1 MERPEVARPQPY
13 ITAAHHRVLTW
24 NVLPYI
30 FLSLASL
37 VGLVWLSLR
46 QGWLHREEIEEE
58 HRCPDEK
65 ERYHFVIDLWMGM
78 AVAGLLVLTLGAVW
92 FLHKNVERA
101 TSDAAFLH

>member
-1 MERPEVARPQPY
+1 MESRKQQPY

-30 FLSLASL
+30 FLSLAAL
-37 VGLVWLSLR
+37 AGLVWLSLR

-78 AVAGLLVLTLGAVW
+78 AVVGFLVFTLGAVW
-92 FLHKNVERA
+92 FLHKNVEQ
-101 TSDAAFLH
+101 AAESAVSLQ